1 MYQAVPSDY
10 SAIKDENLRRYGT
23 DIDRIGPM
31 LLADRYDNRAHFIYE
46 LLQNAEDALRR
57 RVDSNGPRSI
67 EFRLSE
73 NELRVSH
80 FGRPFDAADIRGI
93 CGIGQS
99 TKPTELTAI
108 GRFGIGFKSVY
119 AFTAAPEVHSGT
131 EHFAI
136 DSFVWPR
143 AVSPRPTRP
152 GETLFVFP
160 FRPSDA
166 LAHAE
171 IAVGLKTLGARTLL
185 FLKDIEE
192 VSWTVDGG
200 PSGIYVRGE
209 PEQLASG
216 ARRVALLGQD
226 SEAPDTEETWLIFAR
241 EVFAPD
247 GSPAGQVEIAFGLEA
262 KQPGVFAVRR
272 VPASTLVVF
281 FPTIVPTNCG
291 FLLQGPYRTTP
302 SRDNVPRQDEWNQHL
317 VRETS
322 SLLIEALPTLR
333 GLDLLTVDA
342 LRALP
347 LDRSRFDDQNMLTPL
362 FEATRSA
369 FAAAPLLPAFRI
381 GHTTSARARLARTK
395 ELRELF
401 SPTQLGE
408 LFGTSEDVHWLSDE
422 ITSDRTPEL
431 RQYLLREL
439 QIPELDP
446 ERVLPKLTSDFLQ
459 AQPDAWMASFYSF
472 LNGQPSLWQRG
483 QLNDEPIIRL
493 ESGEHVAPWNGKLP
507 QAFLPGEHASGFPTV
522 RQSIANHP
530 DARKFLAQL
539 GLTEPDPVD
548 DVVANILPR
557 YQQASVDFSD
567 GQYSADIQRILAAF
581 GTDSKTQRDKLIVAL
596 RDAFFVMAIDSGS
609 GETSIAK
616 PGDLYMATERLTELF
631 RGVSGVLLVND
642 SYSCLRGE
650 DMRKLL
656 DACGAA
662 QYLQPI
668 EAPPGFSYEQRKE
681 MRREAGQER
690 CSSEYPIKDW
700 TLRGLQ
706 ELLAALPG
714 MDADSRR
721 RRSGLLWKAL
731 ADVEDRRGSG
741 TFVGEYAWFFHTRY
755 STPFD
760 AMFVRQLNDARWIP
774 DANGE
779 PQPPGVI
786 LFEHIGWDSEPFL
799 LTKIR
804 FKPPIIDTLA
814 KEAGLEPGLLDLLK
828 KLGVTSEDELR
839 ARLKLADE
847 PEVPMSAPPSNGIN
861 SNDPVPAPTGGVS
874 PPEAGESTEDQG
886 AGAPATPTGQ
896 ASDGAASKD
905 GTGQGNKGSTTPA
918 PADDGRR
925 PGLGSHPER
934 NGSVGGTRTFHS
946 YVGVHGDEHEPD
958 PDGLTREARLSLED
972 TAIHAILIEEPAL
985 LRTPTNNPG
994 FDLIGPG
1001 ADEEADRRI
1010 EVKAMTRD
1018 LKSRPVGMSH
1028 AQFECAREHGRGF
1041 WLYVVEH
1048 AADPQLRRIVRIQD
1062 PAGKARTFT
1071 FDQGW
1076 VAIASDT
1083 AADKSIVR

>member
-1 MYQAVPSDY
+1 VPSDY
-10 SAIKDENLRRYGT
+10 AAIKEENLRRYGT

-57 RVDSNGPRSI
+57 RRGSAGPRSI
-67 EFRLSE
+67 GFRLSE
-73 NELRVSH
+73 SELRVSH

-108 GRFGIGFKSVY
+108 GRFGIGFKSVS

-136 DSFVWPR
+136 DAFVWPR
-143 AVSPRPTRP
+143 AISPRLTRP

-160 FRPSDA
+160 FRPTDA

-171 IAVGLKTLGARTLL
+171 IAIGLKTLGARTLL

-192 VSWTVDGG
+192 VSWSVDGG
-200 PSGIYVRGE
+200 ASGIYVRGE
-209 PEQLASG
+209 PEMLAPG
-216 ARRVALLGQD
+216 ARQVALLGQD

-241 EVFAPD
+241 DVFAPD
-247 GSPAGQVEIAFGLEA
+247 GSPAGQVEIAFSLEA
-262 KQPGVFAVRR
+262 KQPGSFAVRR

-322 SLLIEALPTLR
+322 SLLVEALPTLR
-333 GLDLLTVDA
+333 GLGLLTVDA

-347 LDRSRFDDQNMLTPL
+347 LDRSRFDEQNMLTPL

-369 FAAAPLLPAFRI
+369 FAAARLLPAFRS
-381 GHTTSARARLARTK
+381 GHTTSTRARLARTK

-401 SPTQLGE
+401 SPTQLGK
-408 LFGTSEDVHWLSDE
+408 LFDTPDDVHWLSDE

-439 QIPELDP
+439 QVPELDP
-446 ERVLPKLTSDFLQ
+446 ERVLPRLTSDFLK
-459 AQPDAWMASFYSF
+459 AQPDAWIASFYSF

-522 RQSIANHP
+522 RQAIANHP

-557 YQQASVDFSD
+557 YQQALVGFSD
-567 GQYSADIQRILAAF
+567 EQYSADIRRILAAF
-581 GTDSKTQRDKLIVAL
+581 GTDSKAQRDKLIVAL
-596 RDAFFVMAIDSGS
+596 RDAFFVMAVDTGS
-609 GETSIAK
+609 GATSIAK
-616 PGDLYMATERLTELF
+616 PGELYMATERLTELF
-631 RGVSGVLLVND
+631 RGVPGVLLVND

-650 DMRKLL
+650 EMRKLL

-662 QYLQPI
+662 QYLQPLDI
-668 EAPPGFSYEQRKE
+668 SHGFTHEMRRE

-706 ELLAALPG
+706 PLLAALPG
-714 MDADSRR
+714 MDTDSRR
-721 RRSGLLWKAL
+721 RRSSLLWKAL

-755 STPFD
+755 STSFD
-760 AMFVRQLNDARWIP
+760 AMFVRQLNDTRWIP
-774 DANGE
+774 DANSE
-779 PQPPGVI
+779 PQQPGVI
-786 LFEHIGWDSEPFL
+786 LFESLGWDSEPFL

-828 KLGVTSEDELR
+828 KIGVTSEDELK

-847 PEVPMSAPPSNGIN
+847 PEVPAALPPSDGMD
-861 SNDPVPAPTGGVS
+861 SNKPVAAATEDAS
-874 PPEAGESTEDQG
+874 PPEAGEPTENQG
-886 AGAPATPTGQ
+886 AEEAAAPARQSSNGS
-896 ASDGAASKD
+896 ASGDGNR
-905 GTGQGNKGSTTPA
+905 QGHTGSTNQA
-918 PADDGRR
+918 EVGDGRR
-925 PGLGSHPER
+925 PGPGSQPAR
-934 NGSVGGTRTFHS
+934 NGSASGTRTFHS
-946 YVGVHGDEHEPD
+946 YVGVHADDREPD
-958 PDGLTREARLSLED
+958 PDGLTREARLSLEE
-972 TAIHAILIEEPAL
+972 AAILAILAEEPRL

-994 FDLIGPG
+994 YDLIGPG
-1001 ADEEADRRI
+1001 ADEQPDRRI

-1018 LKSRPVGMSH
+1018 LTSRPVGMTH
-1028 AQFECAREHGRGF
+1028 AQFECAREHGAGF
-1041 WLYVVEH
+1041 WLYVVEF
-1048 AADPQLRRIVRIQD
+1048 ADSPDLRHIVRIQN

-1071 FDQGW
+1071 FDRGW
-1076 VAIASDT
+1076 TEIAT
-1083 AADKSIVR
+1083 ASPPPDASHGK

>member
-1 MYQAVPSDY
+1 MCAALPSDY
-10 SAIKDENLRRYGT
+10 AAIKDENLRRYGT

-57 RVDSNGPRSI
+57 RADSDSPRSI
-67 EFRLSE
+67 CFHLSQT
-73 NELRVSH
+73 ELSVTH

-143 AVSPRPTRP
+143 AVPPRSIRP

-166 LAHAE
+166 PAHAE

-192 VSWTVDGG
+192 VSWSVEGG
-200 PSGIYVRGE
+200 ASGMYLRGK
-209 PEQLASG
+209 PEQLATS
-216 ARRVALLGQD
+216 ARRVTLLGQD
-226 SEAPDTEETWLIFAR
+226 SEAPNTEETWLIFAKD
-241 EVFAPD
+241 VFAPD
-247 GSPAGQVEIAFGLEA
+247 GSPAGQVEIAFALEA
-262 KQPGVFAVRR
+262 KQHGGFAVRR

-322 SLLIEALPTLR
+322 ALLLEALPALR
-333 GLDLLTVDA
+333 GLGLLTVDA

-347 LDRSRFDDQNMLTPL
+347 LDRSRFDEQNMLTPL

-369 FAAAPLLPAFRI
+369 FAAEPLLPAFRT
-381 GHTTSARARLARTK
+381 GHTTSTRARLARTK

-401 SPTQLGE
+401 SPRQLGD
-408 LFGTSEDVHWLSDE
+408 LLGAADDVHWLSDE

-446 ERVLPKLTSDFLQ
+446 ERVLPRLTNAFLQ

-522 RQSIANHP
+522 RQTIANHP

-557 YQQASVDFSD
+557 YQRGLVDFSD
-567 GQYSADIQRILAAF
+567 EEYSADIRRILAAF
-581 GTDSKTQRDKLIVAL
+581 GTDSKAQRDKLIAAL
-596 RDAFFVMAIDSGS
+596 RDASFVMAIDAGS
-609 GETSIAK
+609 GATSIAK
-616 PGDLYMATERLTELF
+616 PGDVYMATERLTELF

-656 DACGAA
+656 DACGSA
-662 QYLQPI
+662 QYLQVIDMSPS
-668 EAPPGFSYEQRKE
+668 FSYEQRRE

-700 TLRGLQ
+700 TLRGLP
-706 ELLAALPG
+706 ELLAALPS

-721 RRSGLLWKAL
+721 RRSALLWKAL

-755 STPFD
+755 STHFD

-774 DANGE
+774 DVSGE
-779 PQPPGVI
+779 LQQPGIV
-786 LFEHIGWDSEPFL
+786 LFESLAWDSEPFL

-828 KLGVTSEDELR
+828 KLGVTSEDELK

-847 PEVPMSAPPSNGIN
+847 P
-861 SNDPVPAPTGGVS
+861 DVPAPTS
-874 PPEAGESTEDQG
+874 PPHGIDSNDPAPAATEGVLPPETGRQTEDQG
-886 AGAPATPTGQ
+886 AEQTRAPAGQ
-896 ASDGAASKD
+896 SSDGSD
-905 GTGQGNKGSTTPA
+905 STNGTSRRDTESTTRA
-918 PADDGRR
+918 AAAADRR
-925 PGLGSHPER
+925 PGTGDQAEGNDLAS
-934 NGSVGGTRTFHS
+934 GTRTFHT
-946 YVGVHGDEHEPD
+946 YVGVHGDEHDPD
-958 PDGLTREARLSLED
+958 PDRLTREARLSLEE
-972 TAIHAILIEEPAL
+972 TAIQAILAEEPHL
-985 LRTPTNNPG
+985 LRTPANNPG

-1001 ADEEADRRI
+1001 TDERPDRRI
-1010 EVKAMTRD
+1010 EVKAMKRD

-1028 AQFECAREHGRGF
+1028 AQFESAREHGAGF
-1041 WLYVVEH
+1041 WLYVVEF
-1048 AADPQLRRIVRIQD
+1048 ADNPNLRRIVRIQN

-1071 FDQGW
+1071 FDRGW
-1076 VAIASDT
+1076 IEIAST
-1083 AADKSIVR
+1083 SPPLTPP